1 MKMEATGDRYEG
13 RMRLLYEASYRGCV
27 STLNTLILQDPLILH
42 RINSRTIFME
52 TPLHVSALLG
62 HLDFTKALLSHKPKL
77 AIELDSFQSTP
88 LHLASAEGHIDIVK
102 QLLQYCDDACLV
114 LDQEGRIPLHYAVIR
129 GRFEVVAELIRVK
142 PESLR
147 ILDKGK
153 TIFHFCVTYNHLEIL
168 KSLIELAIG
177 DTYELLNQRD
187 MDGKNTILH
196 LAVMSKQV
204 ETVRYLLSIP
214 EIRELSNMENG
225 MGYTVHEILEQIPQ
239 DLKSLEIQVIL
250 MNSGINSTERR
261 EVKDREGPTSTNVGQ
276 GMRPRKKWWKN
287 ILKHMGKWFKYNGDW
302 FKSCGYCHLDHN
314 LSSCNQ
320 SSRRLHS
327 TSQDMHEDDQASD
340 VNMSK
345 EQKRKCH
352 WLM

>member
-1 MKMEATGDRYEG
+1 
-13 RMRLLYEASYRGCV
+13 
-27 STLNTLILQDPLILH
+27 
-42 RINSRTIFME
+42 ME

-129 GRFEVVAELIRVK
+129 GRLEVVAELIRVK

-153 TIFHFCVTYNHLEIL
+153 TIFHFCVTHNHLEIL

-261 EVKDREGPTSTNVGQ
+261 EVKDREGLTSTNVGQ

-287 ILKHMGKWFKYNGDW
+287 ILKHVGKWFKYKFKYNGDW
-302 FKSCGYCHLDHN
+302 LEDMRGN
-314 LSSCNQ
+314 LS
-320 SSRRLHS
+320 LVATVIS
-327 TSQDMHEDDQASD
+327 TITFQAVINPPGGFIQQVKTCMKMIKHLTSICPR
-340 VNMSK
+340 NRN
-345 EQKRKCH
+345 ENAIG
-352 WLM
+352 